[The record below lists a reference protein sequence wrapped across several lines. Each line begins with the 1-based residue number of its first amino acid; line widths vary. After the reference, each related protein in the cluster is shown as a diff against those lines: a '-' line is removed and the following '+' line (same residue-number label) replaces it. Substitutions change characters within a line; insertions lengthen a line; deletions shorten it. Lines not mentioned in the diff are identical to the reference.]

1 MEKKFM
7 FGFRTR
13 TYVEQ
18 MPRFRVGKNYRKIQ
32 SLIESKE
39 KIRMIIYP
47 SKKSFFFQL
56 YDKFPIPEDGV
67 MVQSIPCRYGGLR
80 YYCVCPYCRRRF
92 RNLFLTQG
100 EKHPRLVC
108 RKCLRLSYRTQSE
121 DECNRL
127 ITKYVKLLH
136 KYGFKDE
143 HIKRKDRPEG
153 MHKKTFRII
162 KKKIQEVAYDVN
174 DLPFRQELIEFRA
187 LPKKD
192 QSKNSNKYFF

>member
-1 MEKKFM
+1 MSR
-7 FGFRTR
+7 FRKR
-13 TYVEQ
+13 IYVEQ
-18 MPRFRVGKNYRKIQ
+18 IPRFQVGKNYRKIQ
-32 SLIESKE
+32 ALIESKE

-47 SKKSFFFQL
+47 AKKSFFFQL

-92 RNLFLTQG
+92 RNLFLTRG

-127 ITKYVKLLH
+127 IIKLVKLLH

-143 HIKRKDRPEG
+143 YIKMKDRPKG
-153 MHKKTFRII
+153 MHKKTFRKIV
-162 KKKIQEVAYDVN
+162 KKIQGAADDFS
-174 DLPFRQELIEFRA
+174 DLPFRQELIEFGVI
-187 LPKKD
+187 PK
-192 QSKNSNKYFF
+192 SKRLQKKIRF